1 MLSSL
6 IAIIDDAIIINRFL
20 LVFFFFNFLGIGL
33 QPGMVTTDL
42 LMSGATTKQVRIKD
56 HLLLESVF
64 CGL

>member
-20 LVFFFFNFLGIGL
+20 LAFFFNFLGIGL

>member
-20 LVFFFFNFLGIGL
+20 LGFFFFNFLGIGL

-64 CGL
+64 YGL